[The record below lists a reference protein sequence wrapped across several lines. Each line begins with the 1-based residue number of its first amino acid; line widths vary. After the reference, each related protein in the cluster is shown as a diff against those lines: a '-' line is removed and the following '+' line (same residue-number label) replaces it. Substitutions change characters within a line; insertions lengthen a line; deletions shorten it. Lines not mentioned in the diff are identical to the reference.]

1 MWPGVGALGP
11 LLAAAIVGT
20 DRRIR
25 NQLRQA
31 QAVEPGRATAIAA
44 HSPLVRW
51 RLSRLTAVGAVHAVA
66 DGRYYLDEAGWQQYR
81 RQRRRR
87 ALSIVGGALLA
98 TLGILWWQGSLG

>member
-1 MWPGVGALGP
+1 MWPGIGALGP
-11 LLAAAIVGT
+11 LVAAAIVGT
-20 DRRIR
+20 DRRIQ

-31 QAVEPGRATAIAA
+31 QAVEPDRAAAIAA

-81 RQRRRR
+81 WQRRRR
-87 ALSIVGGALLA
+87 ALSIVGGVLVA
-98 TLGILWWQGSLG
+98 TLGFLWWRGRLG